1 MELPAQ
7 FLRRMGNLLGD
18 EYEAFSRSYVR
29 SASTGLRVNLLKV
42 TPAEIQTRLP
52 YLLTPLAGCPEGFL
66 VEGEGQPGKHPYHAA
81 GLYYLQDPS
90 AMLVGVVV
98 NPQPGERVL
107 DLSAAPGG
115 KATHLAARLGNR
127 GLLVANEIHRGRVWE
142 LAENLECWGA
152 RNVVITNET
161 PARLSAALPAFFD
174 RVLLDA
180 PCSGEGMFRKS
191 EASRRDWSPE
201 LVQSCAVRQG
211 AILSE
216 TASMVRPGGW
226 LIYSTCT
233 FAPEE
238 NEGSVAR
245 FLEAHPEFEL
255 QPIPD
260 LPGST
265 PGRPDWVEAG
275 LRRAELEY
283 TRRLWPH
290 YHAGEGQFI
299 ARMRRRGGDGIGSP
313 APARLPRLPTEV
325 LRTWRAFANQA
336 LAIQPDTERLALH
349 GSYIYQIPLGLPET
363 GRLKTI
369 HPGWWL
375 GSVKTNRVEPSHALA
390 MALSVEEARQVVN
403 LDLVTAEAYLHGH
416 SLPLPGEEGW
426 VLVTVD
432 GFPLGWGKRV
442 QGVLK
447 NYYPR
452 GLRWL

>member
-1 MELPAQ
+1 MDLPAQ
-7 FLRRMGNLLGD
+7 FLRRMEHLLGD
-18 EYEAFSRSYVR
+18 EYAAFDRSYTLPA
-29 SASTGLRVNLLKV
+29 ASGLRVNLLKV

-52 YLLTPLAGCPEGFL
+52 YQLTPLAGCPEGFL

-90 AMLVGVVV
+90 AMLVGIVVD
-98 NPQPGERVL
+98 PQPGERVL

-115 KATHLAARLGNR
+115 KATHIAARLGSQ
-127 GLLVANEIHRGRVWE
+127 GLLVANEIHNGRAWE
-142 LAENLECWGA
+142 LAENLERWGA
-152 RNVVITNET
+152 RNVVVTNET
-161 PARLSAALPAFFD
+161 PAHLSATLPDFFD

-191 EASRRDWSPE
+191 LAARRDWSPE

-211 AILSE
+211 AILSKA
-216 TASMVRPGGW
+216 ASMVRPGGW

-233 FAPEE
+233 FSPEE

-255 QPIPD
+255 QPIPE
-260 LPGST
+260 LPGAAQ
-265 PGRPDWVEAG
+265 GRPDWVEGG
-275 LRRAELEY
+275 LSRAELVC
-283 TRRLWPH
+283 TVRLWPH
-290 YHAGEGQFI
+290 RHPGEGQFI
-299 ARMRRRGGDGIGSP
+299 ARMRRKDGDGIASH
-313 APARLPRLPTEV
+313 APARLPRLPAEV
-325 LRTWRAFANQA
+325 QRMWQDFADQA
-336 LAIQPDTERLALH
+336 LVFRPDSGRLALY
-349 GSYIYQIPLGLPET
+349 GSYLYQIPPGLPET
-363 GRLKTI
+363 GRLKII

-375 GSVKTNRVEPSHALA
+375 GSVKTRRVEPSQALA
-390 MALSVEEARQVVN
+390 MALSVEEARLAVS
-403 LDLVTAEAYLHGH
+403 LDLESAEAYLHGH

-426 VLVTVD
+426 VLVTVN